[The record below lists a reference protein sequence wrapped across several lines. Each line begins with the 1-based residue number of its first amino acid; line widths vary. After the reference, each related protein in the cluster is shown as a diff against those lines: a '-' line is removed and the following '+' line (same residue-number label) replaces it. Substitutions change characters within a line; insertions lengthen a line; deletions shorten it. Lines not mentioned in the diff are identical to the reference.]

1 MARQLP
7 VYSPCN
13 TNRDCNS
20 DTICAQNVCV
30 PYSTGYRVLGVNVDY
45 PRQDIRSFASQDP
58 ASCARMCNSLQQC
71 SGFVHRANRCYLKRE
86 AAFKQPAQGRAGAT
100 SYRKV
105 QVPQQQQT
113 AQAIQAAQVA
123 QAARGG
129 NVQAAQ
135 AVQAAQYVGNG
146 RAAQTIYAGQ
156 AANVNGGGQVAQ
168 SIQTAQVA
176 STGPYAAWY
185 PMLLR

>member
-105 QVPQQQQT
+105 QVPQQQT
-113 AQAIQAAQVA
+113 MQAAQATQV
-123 QAARGG
+123 
-129 NVQAAQ
+129 AQ